1 MAAATPAT
9 LASKKPPAFP
19 APANPSATVAIAP
32 QPAPAA
38 ATEPAKPD
46 PAIETVAAPP
56 APPPAFTVPEPPAE
70 EPAAHFALLSPP
82 AMLTLPPQPPT
93 TSTSP
98 QAPEAVPPATTARN
112 DVPKPAFDT
121 GAHPPSGLGVKP
133 TACSVDSVSFGGD
146 KAVLIRAE
154 DVREIRYIAVAVLDG
169 FETSMAES
177 FIRTH
182 AAGGQSLGA
191 FPSKEAALAK
201 ARELCPTP

>member
-1 MAAATPAT
+1 
-9 LASKKPPAFP
+9 
-19 APANPSATVAIAP
+19 
-32 QPAPAA
+32 
-38 ATEPAKPD
+38 
-46 PAIETVAAPP
+46 
-56 APPPAFTVPEPPAE
+56 
-70 EPAAHFALLSPP
+70 
-82 AMLTLPPQPPT
+82 
-93 TSTSP
+93 
-98 QAPEAVPPATTARN
+98 
-112 DVPKPAFDT
+112 VPKPAFDT